1 MFNLLAFLNH
11 VNAKTCL
18 GVLLAQRLKSA
29 PYVVI
34 GKKTP
39 ESKARDLQKRL
50 ESVGLRVELM
60 PVLSLAASANREK
73 GLEMARLKKRLRE
86 QIRAELMKEMGL
98 APKRRRQRV
107 FFLAGFALLAAV
119 VSVSASLPSTSK
131 TRLLPTRRRQPCATR
146 QRRTKRCCKSS
157 CEWPAPKPC
166 KAKLPGG
173 PARAAGM
180 KRKGNSSRCAM
191 PLPERMPARPCKS
204 ACWPSTRWRRAR
216 WACCVKKKS

>member
-29 PYVVI
+29 PDVVI

-50 ESVGLRVELM
+50 ESVGLRVELG

-73 GLEMARLKKRLRE
+73 GLEMARLEKRLRE
-86 QIRAELMKEMGL
+86 QIRAELMKEMGP

-107 FFLAGFALLAAV
+107 FFLAGLTLLAAV
-119 VSVSASLPSTSK
+119 VSVSASLAGP
-131 TRLLPTRRRQPCATR
+131 
-146 QRRTKRCCKSS
+146 
-157 CEWPAPKPC
+157 
-166 KAKLPGG
+166 PG
-173 PARAAGM
+173 
-180 KRKGNSSRCAM
+180 
-191 PLPERMPARPCKS
+191 PLE
-204 ACWPSTRWRRAR
+204 
-216 WACCVKKKS
+216 

>member
-18 GVLLAQRLKSA
+18 GMLLAQRLKSA
-29 PYVVI
+29 PDVVI
-34 GKKTP
+34 GNKTP

-50 ESVGLRVELM
+50 ESVGLRVELG

-107 FFLAGFALLAAV
+107 FFLAGLALLAAV
-119 VSVSASLPSTSK
+119 VSVSASLAG
-131 TRLLPTRRRQPCATR
+131 RL
-146 QRRTKRCCKSS
+146 S
-157 CEWPAPKPC
+157 PA
-166 KAKLPGG
+166 L
-173 PARAAGM
+173 ARAACLLRA
-180 KRKGNSSRCAM
+180 KRGFRQRGAGS
-191 PLPERMPARPCKS
+191 PARRAS
-204 ACWPSTRWRRAR
+204 AAQNDAARAVANGPRRSPAKPHCL
-216 WACCVKKKS
+216 AGPPGPLE